1 MTHGPVIPAG
11 PGAGRRGGDVRS
23 LVLRAWLEPGIPHLR
38 VRIVEIPPDRGE
50 RPVIVTTSADEA
62 CSAVRRWLEALAAR
76 GSNGNGD
83 GVVTPQELNRI
94 NTAS

>member
-1 MTHGPVIPAG
+1 MTHGPLNP
-11 PGAGRRGGDVRS
+11 PGAGAARYRGTVRS

-38 VRIVEIPPDRGE
+38 VRIVEIPPGRDE
-50 RPVIVTTSADEA
+50 RSVAVTTSADEA
-62 CSAVRRWLEALAAR
+62 CNAVRRWLEALAAR

-94 NTAS
+94 NTAI